1 MILSEAP
8 VLLYSATFHYLYG
21 GVTLL
26 MKTHRYI
33 LAIGP
38 ALLLAVICLLIPL
51 VVTILPSFF
60 TPSFSISAYTDFF
73 RDPFFM
79 TIFFRSIRLSVIT
92 TLICMVIG
100 LPTSYYISLRRE
112 KTRRLLLS
120 LIMFPLLTNAVVRGF
135 AWISILGRNG
145 LINQFF
151 ITLGIIKDP
160 MRLLYTDFAIVIGSV
175 YLFLPVMISTLT
187 SVMEGIGEDVVEAA
201 YSLGCS
207 PTHTFFKVIIPLS
220 FSGLLVASVMVF
232 SGTISA
238 YTTPTLL
245 GGNQNMMLASLLYQQ
260 SNTLSNWSTSAVIA
274 FIMILISLGVMKLFN
289 ILAAKV
295 DKREARHV

>member
-1 MILSEAP
+1 
-8 VLLYSATFHYLYG
+8 
-21 GVTLL
+21 
-26 MKTHRYI
+26 MKTRRYI

-51 VVTILPSFF
+51 IVTILPSFF
-60 TPSFSISAYTDFF
+60 TPSFSISSYTDFF
-73 RDPFFM
+73 RDPFFR
-79 TIFFRSIRLSVIT
+79 TIFYRSIRLSVIT
-92 TLICMVIG
+92 TLICMAIG

-145 LINQFF
+145 LINQLFLN
-151 ITLGIIKDP
+151 LGIIDDP
-160 MRLLYTDFAIVIGSV
+160 MKLLYTDFAIVIGSV

-187 SVMEGIGEDVVEAA
+187 SVMEGIGDDVIEAA

-207 PTHTFFKVIIPLS
+207 PTRTFFTIIIPLS
-220 FSGLLVASVMVF
+220 FSGLLVASVLVF

-289 ILAAKV
+289 IIAAKV
-295 DKREARHV
+295 DKREATHV

>member
-1 MILSEAP
+1 
-8 VLLYSATFHYLYG
+8 
-21 GVTLL
+21 

-60 TPSFSISAYTDFF
+60 TPSFSMSAYTDFF
-73 RDPFFM
+73 GDPFFM

-112 KTRRLLLS
+112 KTRRVLLS

-151 ITLGIIKDP
+151 LTLGIIKDP

-207 PTHTFFKVIIPLS
+207 PTHTFF
-220 FSGLLVASVMVF
+220 
-232 SGTISA
+232 
-238 YTTPTLL
+238 
-245 GGNQNMMLASLLYQQ
+245 
-260 SNTLSNWSTSAVIA
+260 
-274 FIMILISLGVMKLFN
+274 
-289 ILAAKV
+289 
-295 DKREARHV
+295 